1 LKTGDE
7 EIMMIAKFAQERWV
21 RSFLSTPVF
30 TGTAQKEGGACKKT
44 SFDFWVETKVLWF
57 VFKNKK
63 GGLS

>member
-30 TGTAQKEGGACKKT
+30 TGTAQKEGGACKKSDS
-44 SFDFWVETKVLWF
+44 SFLGRD
-57 VFKNKK
+57 K
-63 GGLS
+63 GSSIRFQ